1 MSCESPSQ
9 EPYLTGPQK
18 KHNKDSESWKML
30 HNQAS
35 MCSQLKSTTE
45 LLKKMIIHF
54 LQSKTSQSDQSKLRL
69 SSLSGGL
76 LSFLSANTVPGCYGE
91 GRPKCK
97 IKAVHLSVELC
108 SVVICWPI
116 FLHFLFIKHGD

>member
-1 MSCESPSQ
+1 
-9 EPYLTGPQK
+9 
-18 KHNKDSESWKML
+18 ML

-45 LLKKMIIHF
+45 LLKKMIIHS

-76 LSFLSANTVPGCYGE
+76 LSFLSTNTVPGCYGE
-91 GRPKCK
+91 GRPKYK

-108 SVVICWPI
+108 SVVISAEC
-116 FLHFLFIKHGD
+116 